1 MTPFFRLFV
10 GFIVAICLAVLIGW
24 TRVHPAR
31 HPVLLW
37 TSVIVFLILVR
48 LYF

>member
-1 MTPFFRLFV
+1 MTPFFRFFV
-10 GFIVAICLAVLIGW
+10 GFIVAVCLAVLIGW
-24 TRVHPAR
+24 TKVYPAR

-37 TSVIVFLILVR
+37 TGVIIVLILVR